1 VTTVLTAMVLDR
13 SRMTSRSQRRYG
25 NRTLMKRTHPPGPV
39 PAQAGMTLG
48 NMRELG
54 VHRTADVPNC

>member
-1 VTTVLTAMVLDR
+1 MATTP
-13 SRMTSRSQRRYG
+13 
-25 NRTLMKRTHPPGPV
+25 KHPSGP
-39 PAQAGMTLG
+39 PMTLG